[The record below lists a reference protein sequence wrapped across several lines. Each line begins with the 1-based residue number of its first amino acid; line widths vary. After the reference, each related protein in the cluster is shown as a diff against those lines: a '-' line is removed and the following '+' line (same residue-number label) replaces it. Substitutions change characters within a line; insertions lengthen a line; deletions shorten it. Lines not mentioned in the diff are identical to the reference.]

1 MIKAFIFDI
10 DGTLVDTKRLHIDAW
25 RRTFNELG
33 IDVPADK
40 IQSQL
45 GRRAHEI
52 ARLFLPEE
60 KIKNLDKIV
69 ERKRSIFREYYP
81 SITSIPKTKEIFDFL
96 HGKGIKLALATS
108 ASRIDTEFYID
119 TISVRSLA
127 GEVICAEDVKHSKPD
142 PEIFLKAAAGLDV
155 KPEESVVV
163 GDSPH
168 DMAAASKGGMVAIG
182 VLTGGYTKEEL
193 YDSGAEMVYSDIEDL
208 YNHINGILKS

>member
-10 DGTLVDTKRLHIDAW
+10 DGTLVDTRQLHIDAW

-60 KIKNLDKIV
+60 KTKDLDEVV
-69 ERKRSIFREYYP
+69 ERKRNIFREYYP
-81 SITSIPKTKEIFDFL
+81 SIAPMPKTKEIFHLL
-96 HGKGIKLALATS
+96 HEKGIKLALATS
-108 ASRIDTEFYID
+108 ASRVDTEFYID
-119 TISVRSLA
+119 TISVRGLV

-142 PEIFLKAAAGLDV
+142 PEIFLKAAAGLGV

-168 DMAAASKGGMVAIG
+168 DMAAASKGGMTAIG
-182 VLTGGYTKEEL
+182 VLTGGYKEEEL
-193 YDSGAEMVYSDIEDL
+193 RDSGADAVYRDIEDL
-208 YNHINGILKS
+208 YKRIEEVLKV

>member
-1 MIKAFIFDI
+1 MVKAFIFDI
-10 DGTLVDTKRLHIDAW
+10 DGTLVDTRQLHIDAW
-25 RRTFNELG
+25 RRTFDELG

-45 GRRAHEI
+45 GRRAYEI
-52 ARLFLPEE
+52 ARLFLPQD
-60 KIKNLDKIV
+60 KIDELDEIV
-69 ERKRSIFREYYP
+69 ERKRIIFREYYP
-81 SITSIPKTKEIFDFL
+81 SIAPIPKTKELFDFL

-108 ASRIDTEFYID
+108 ASRVDTEFYID
-119 TISVRSLA
+119 TISVRSLVD
-127 GEVICAEDVKHSKPD
+127 EVVCAEDVKHSKPD

-168 DMAAASKGGMVAIG
+168 DMAAASKGGMAAIG
-182 VLTGGYTKEEL
+182 VLTGGYIEEEL

-208 YNHINGILKS
+208 YNHIEETLKG